1 MPLNLTLLIQRTDIA
16 NKSGGDL
23 IQFLQVKRF
32 LEKRDYNVKLVPW
45 NPQIDLQECDLVN
58 LVNDRPL
65 ILADSLRV
73 INKMK
78 RRPRII
84 ISPIHHSDYEVIK
97 LRKDGFSQ
105 SSIDVLFSKLLSV
118 KVLERMTFHWIN
130 ILADFRMISIS
141 NGLWA
146 ALRTLSRN
154 FSKVYSKRKLG
165 RVLVANNTLQFLAN
179 GEAQSF
185 LKDYQISH
193 EKLHSKY
200 IIPNGKPDLKF
211 LHVSKPERIE
221 HSIIVVG
228 RIEPRKRSLELAK
241 LAHRYEIP
249 ITFFGAFAH
258 EASRYAK
265 EFQSIV
271 AVSDY
276 VTYLGER
283 SYEESTDIIG
293 RSKVL
298 LNVSFAEVLS
308 LVELEAAAQGKW
320 IVSSGVGYSHE
331 YISAAQFKTFPEN
344 NLKKGL
350 EIASHLAH
358 LAPIRFNVNKI
369 LSWADVAGKY
379 DAMYRQLIS
388 EKLKK

>member
-23 IQFLQVKRF
+23 IQFSQVKRF
-32 LEKRDYNVKLVPW
+32 LEKRNYNVKLVPW
-45 NPQIDLQECDLVN
+45 NPKIDLRECDVVN

-73 INKMK
+73 INKMN

-84 ISPIHHSDYEVIK
+84 ISPIHHSDYEIIN
-97 LRKDGFSQ
+97 LRRDGFSQ
-105 SSIDVLFSKLLSV
+105 SSLDVLFSKLLSV

-146 ALRTLSRN
+146 ALCTLSRN
-154 FSKVYSKRKLG
+154 FSKVYSKRNLG
-165 RVLVANNTLQFLAN
+165 RVLVSNNTLQFLAN
-179 GEAQSF
+179 GEVQSF

-193 EKLHSKY
+193 DKLHSKY

-211 LHVSKPERIE
+211 LHVSKPEGIE
-221 HSIIVVG
+221 YSIIVVG
-228 RIEPRKRSLELAK
+228 RIEPRKRNLELAN
-241 LAHRYEIP
+241 LAHQHGIP
-249 ITFFGAFAH
+249 ITFLGAFAH

-271 AVSDY
+271 TVSDY
-276 VTYLGER
+276 VTYLGGR
-283 SYEESTDIIG
+283 TYEESAEIIG

-320 IVSSGVGYSHE
+320 IVSSGVGYSRE

-344 NLKKGL
+344 NLKEGL
-350 EIASHLAH
+350 EIASHLAD
-358 LAPIRFNVNKI
+358 LEPMQFNVTKI
-369 LSWADVAGKY
+369 LSWADVASKY